1 MNDDLE
7 DRVKKML
14 AAEDHPGDIAM
25 IDLIEDLWKEIEQ
38 LRHSQRPI
46 RWGHANPHRTAG

>member
-1 MNDDLE
+1 MEDLE
-7 DRVKKML
+7 SRVKKML

-25 IDLIEDLWKEIEQ
+25 LDLIEDLWKEIEQ